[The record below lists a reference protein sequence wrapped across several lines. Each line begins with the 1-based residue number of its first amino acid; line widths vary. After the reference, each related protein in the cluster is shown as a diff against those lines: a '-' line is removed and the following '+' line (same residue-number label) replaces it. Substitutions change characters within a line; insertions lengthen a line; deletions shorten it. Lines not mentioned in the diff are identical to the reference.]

1 MDPILEQFLTEA
13 RDNLAFL
20 DTHLKKLEYGD
31 DDDINALFRAAHTLK
46 GGAGLVGFIS
56 VKEITHVAEDLL
68 DALRQKKVA
77 YTPPMLDLLY
87 DVFDEVVELIDA
99 SEKMGGVDIHI
110 DNKKLQHIQSTV
122 STFLSGTK
130 SIQEGSSKP
139 YSPVFTMSERLSLE
153 PFTPEQIATIA
164 SQVKQRRQPVTEAF
178 CQEKQYWIV
187 DLDLDVETLKMGNDP
202 FYTFYLLEEGALI
215 AMFTELFHCNEDDL
229 FEWRTHLR
237 AVIYANESMIEDV
250 FYNLLE
256 EARFAPI
263 FLETL
268 HVSSPNDLLSDQ
280 ASMPFLKEEERQ
292 SVLNILLAQK
302 DALQVPGTLVR
313 TKLILTTTLHYLNMN
328 EDIEALETQ
337 EKLSSYIDEIVLKLN
352 SDSTKN
358 EHVTAQSEK
367 TIDEAYV
374 VPHKDEN
381 KESSFKKESTNI
393 AKTIKIDQEEI
404 DHLMDIV
411 GEILVVKNSLPY
423 IAQHIN
429 AETFAQSKRDL
440 MSKYEEISRIT
451 DQLQDR
457 VMGMRLLPISYIFSR
472 YPKLVRDISKELG
485 KTIEYIEYGAET
497 KLDKMMI
504 EKIADPLVHLIRNS
518 LDHGIESES
527 ERIKAGKVAKGTLKV
542 GARSEGDRVFID
554 IFDDG
559 KGINTEAVVM
569 KALEKGLVNPDSLD
583 SMSEEEK
590 MKLIFLPGLS
600 TKAVIS
606 DLSGRGV
613 GADAVRTTV
622 EELGGKIYLESDLG
636 HYTKTT
642 LEIPVSVAL
651 SNVFHLLLGN
661 VNYGLAMEHI
671 VETEKM
677 TKDQIRTAS
686 KKPFIRLRGEIIP
699 LILCEKLLARSS
711 FKDEENLLIVRS
723 KMGKLAIVVDSFI
736 GQLNVVQKPLT
747 GSLKNHALINGV
759 SLLGDGSPLLILNVN
774 ALMMS

>member
-20 DTHLKKLEYGD
+20 DTHLKKLEQGD
-31 DDDINALFRAAHTLK
+31 TEDINALFRAAHTLK
-46 GGAGLVGFIS
+46 GGAGLVGFVC
-56 VKEITHVAEDLL
+56 VKEMTHVAEDLL
-68 DALRQKKVA
+68 DALRQKKID
-77 YTPPMLDLLY
+77 YNPSMLEALY
-87 DVFDEVVELIDA
+87 AVFDEVVELIDTA
-99 SEKMGGVDIHI
+99 ETIGGVEIHM
-110 DNKKLQHIQSTV
+110 DDEKLQHIQASV
-122 STFLSGTK
+122 RSFLSETK
-130 SIQEGSSKP
+130 STQERNS
-139 YSPVFTMSERLSLE
+139 YRYTPVFTISETINLE
-153 PFTPEQIATIA
+153 PFTPEQIVTIV
-164 SQVKQRRQPVTEAF
+164 SKINQKNQPLTEVF

-187 DLDLDVETLKMGNDP
+187 DLDLDIETLKMGNDP
-202 FYTFYLLEEGALI
+202 FYMFYLLEEDALI
-215 AMFTELFHCNEDDL
+215 AMFTELFLCNQEDP

-250 FYNLLE
+250 FYNLLD

-268 HVSSPNDLLSDQ
+268 HVSSSTPNAFVNIESSQ
-280 ASMPFLKEEERQ
+280 PFLEVERQ
-292 SVLNILLAQK
+292 SVLNILVAQK
-302 DALQVPGTLVR
+302 EALKSAGSIER
-313 TKLILTTTLHYLNMN
+313 TKLILTKTLHYLNS
-328 EDIEALETQ
+328 EECIEALETK
-337 EKLSSYIDEIVLKLN
+337 EELSLFIDTIILKLT
-352 SDSTKN
+352 SEPTEKKERSG
-358 EHVTAQSEK
+358 ELHVPSHLETS
-367 TIDEAYV
+367 
-374 VPHKDEN
+374 
-381 KESSFKKESTNI
+381 KEGSSKKESTNI

-423 IAQHIN
+423 IAQHISQ
-429 AETFAQSKRDL
+429 ETFVQSKRDL

-485 KTIEYIEYGAET
+485 KTIEYVEYGAET

-527 ERIKAGKVAKGTLKV
+527 ERIKAGKGTKGTLKV
-542 GARSEGDRVFID
+542 GARSEGDRVFIE

-559 KGINTEAVVM
+559 KGIDTEVVVM
-569 KALEKGLVNPDSLD
+569 KALEKGLINPDTLD
-583 SMSEEEK
+583 AMSEEEK

-622 EELGGKIYLESDLG
+622 EELGGKIYLESELG

-671 VETEKM
+671 VETEKI
-677 TKDQIRTAS
+677 TKEQIKTAS

-699 LILCEKLLARSS
+699 LILCEKLLGRLL
-711 FKDEENLLIVRS
+711 FKEEENLLIVRT
-723 KMGKLAIVVDSFI
+723 KIGKIAIVVDRFI

-747 GSLKNHALINGV
+747 GTLKNHSLINGV

-774 ALMMS
+774 ALMMA